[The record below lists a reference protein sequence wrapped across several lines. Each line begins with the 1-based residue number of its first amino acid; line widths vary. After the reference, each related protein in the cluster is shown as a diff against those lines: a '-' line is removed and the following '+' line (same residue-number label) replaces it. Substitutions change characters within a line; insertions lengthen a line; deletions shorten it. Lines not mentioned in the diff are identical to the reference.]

1 MADHRSIPAFAAALA
16 LGLAS
21 GLAGCNTVEGVG
33 RDVSA
38 AGDRMSDAVSSDDSS
53 RRSTEPSAVTPQVP
67 TGTSATSGP
76 TGTSATSG
84 PTGTSATSGP
94 TGTSATS
101 GPTGTSATS
110 GPTGTSATSGPTGTS
125 ATSGPIRNRY

>member
-1 MADHRSIPAFAAALA
+1 TAMADHRSTTAFAAALA

-38 AGDRMSDAVSSDDSS
+38 TGNWVSDTVSSDESS
-53 RRSTEPSAVTPQVP
+53 RRATEPSAVTPQVP
-67 TGTSATSGP
+67 AGTSATSGP

-94 TGTSATS
+94 GGTGATS

-110 GPTGTSATSGPTGTS
+110 
-125 ATSGPIRNRY
+125 